1 MAIQIN
7 YVVRKATRIKKIS
20 LNQNKVTKIC
30 KYQYLQLYI
39 TLKNILRTIVSY

>member
-20 LNQNKVTKIC
+20 LNQNKVTKI
-30 KYQYLQLYI
+30 YVNINIYNYI
-39 TLKNILRTIVSY
+39 LL